1 MWALL
6 ALLAMCVC
14 VIADELLT
22 ATALPSRSDT
32 PVLSQPPLDMLLP
45 GFVLSGA
52 QEPGAPEPTRP
63 PPPMPPPPPAPL
75 LPPHNDG
82 GAGAGGE
89 DLGAAK
95 CECG

>member
-6 ALLAMCVC
+6 VLLAMCVC

-63 PPPMPPPPPAPL
+63 PPPP

-95 CECG
+95 CEC